1 MCRLG
6 ARRSHRQ
13 CYGQNVKGLTFRD
26 VSAVRDIACREFS
39 RIEAIIKELLPD
51 SGVEHVGST
60 ALPQGI
66 TKGDLDIQVRVGSQM
81 FEAARAVI
89 GLEFVPDPDNVR
101 GDGETSFKIDGAD
114 IPIAIHLTEI
124 AGEFEFQW
132 KYRDLLRNRPDL
144 VLEYDD
150 IKRCFAGKRMSDYRK
165 AKAEFFDRIRH
176 LSPRASQID
185 PHRVTRQV
193 LLTNRNARRFV
204 RAHRAARSSR
214 PGMKHPDR
222 PCGELLLMTA
232 GAICR

>member
-13 CYGQNVKGLTFRD
+13 CYGQNVRGLTFRD

-39 RIEAIIKELLPD
+39 RIEAIIKGLLPD

-81 FEAARAVI
+81 FEAARAVL
-89 GLEFVPDPDNVR
+89 GLEFVPDPDNVW
-101 GDGETSFKIDGAD
+101 GDGATSFKIDGAD

-124 AGEFEFQW
+124 GGEFDFQW

-150 IKRCFAGKRMSDYRK
+150 IKRCFEGKRMSDYRK

-176 LSPRASQID
+176 L
-185 PHRVTRQV
+185 
-193 LLTNRNARRFV
+193 V
-204 RAHRAARSSR
+204 RARAKST
-214 PGMKHPDR
+214 PTG
-222 PCGELLLMTA
+222 
-232 GAICR
+232 